1 MIVMIGWF
9 VVFFYY
15 EDIYYFLR
23 NVYGMIND
31 LLKVVKYD
39 FEEFLYFVG
48 VKIFCLLLKF
58 VIVLLWWFIESLG
71 YILDMDI
78 NY

>member
-1 MIVMIGWF
+1 MF
-9 VVFFYY
+9 YYY
-15 EDIYYFLR
+15 EDIFYFLS

-48 VKIFCLLLKF
+48 VRIFGLLLKF

-71 YILDMDI
+71 YILDMNI

>member
-1 MIVMIGWF
+1 MF
-9 VVFFYY
+9 YYY
-15 EDIYYFLR
+15 EDIFYFLS

-48 VKIFCLLLKF
+48 VRIFGLFLKF
-58 VIVLLWWFIESLG
+58 VIVLLWCFIESLG
-71 YILDMDI
+71 YILDMNI

>member
-1 MIVMIGWF
+1 MF
-9 VVFFYY
+9 YYY
-15 EDIYYFLR
+15 EDIFYFLS

-31 LLKVVKYD
+31 LLKVVRYD

-48 VKIFCLLLKF
+48 VRIFGLFLKF
-58 VIVLLWWFIESLG
+58 VIVLLWRFIESSG
-71 YILDMDI
+71 YILDMNI

>member
-1 MIVMIGWF
+1 MF
-9 VVFFYY
+9 YYY
-15 EDIYYFLR
+15 EDIFYFLS

-31 LLKVVKYD
+31 LLKVVRYD

-48 VKIFCLLLKF
+48 VRIFGLFLKF
-58 VIVLLWWFIESLG
+58 VIVLLWCFIESLG
-71 YILDMDI
+71 YILDMNI